1 MKKIIALILFLIQF
15 SCFAAFAD
23 LLATATTTLKLD
35 FDAASYYEFGFS
47 NAPVHSGSSPSPIS
61 IGTPLLKTAEN
72 GLTDGSIE
80 SETRTVYAYWNIV
93 SSSIVEL
100 SLSMSGKLFPPNNHE
115 YGIDWTVSKVENN
128 TPTKILSSS
137 ENLKEYENL
146 ITISPTLGSA
156 SGSDAS
162 GRVGSIALEIKASYE
177 GEVANMIAGTYSG
190 NLILGVTI
198 K

>member
-1 MKKIIALILFLIQF
+1 
-15 SCFAAFAD
+15 
-23 LLATATTTLKLD
+23 
-35 FDAASYYEFGFS
+35 
-47 NAPVHSGSSPSPIS
+47 
-61 IGTPLLKTAEN
+61 
-72 GLTDGSIE
+72 
-80 SETRTVYAYWNIV
+80 
-93 SSSIVEL
+93 
-100 SLSMSGKLFPPNNHE
+100 MSGKLFPPNNHE

-137 ENLKEYENL
+137 ENLTAYENL

-162 GRVGSIALEIKASYE
+162 ERVGSIALEIKASYE